1 MKSIP
6 PSSVMSIVQT
16 THVFLILKLPKILM
30 LFLGSN
36 VYFRGWWIGDIAE
49 QCDHVGQGQSILA
62 ACYWCKNKPVLELK

>member
-1 MKSIP
+1 MKMKSIP

-36 VYFRGWWIGDIAE
+36 VYFRGW
-49 QCDHVGQGQSILA
+49 
-62 ACYWCKNKPVLELK
+62 